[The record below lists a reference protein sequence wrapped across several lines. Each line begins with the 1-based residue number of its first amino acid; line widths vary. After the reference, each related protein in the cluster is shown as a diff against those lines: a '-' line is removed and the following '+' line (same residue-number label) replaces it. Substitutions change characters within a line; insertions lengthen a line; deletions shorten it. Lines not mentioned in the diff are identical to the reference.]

1 MMKEKICVIAQPT
14 FMPWIGWFDL
24 ADQSDILVVLDDV
37 AFSKQS
43 WQQRN
48 RIRTPKGLEFVT
60 VPVRSS
66 GRTGQLIM
74 ECELANSFFVKK
86 FFATLNGNYS
96 KALFFRE
103 YIEELMELF
112 QNATAS
118 LKLAELN
125 FRIIEWMAMKLSV
138 TTPTIL
144 ASKLCAGGK
153 RGEHVAAICNA
164 VGASHYLSTP
174 GAEDYLIADIAA
186 FNQHELNVWIHNYEH
201 PQYAQC
207 FSPFIPY
214 ASAIDLIF
222 NEGPN
227 AAEIMRSGRRP
238 SRLIAKNYL

>member
-1 MMKEKICVIAQPT
+1 MLVEKTCVIAQPT

-24 ADQSDILVVLDDV
+24 ADQSDVLVILDDV

-48 RIRTPKGLEFVT
+48 RLRTPKGLDFVT
-60 VPVRSS
+60 VPVQSS

-74 ECELANSFFVKK
+74 DCELAGSLFVKK
-86 FFATLNGNYS
+86 FLATMNVNYS
-96 KALFFRE
+96 KASYFRE
-103 YIEELMELF
+103 YIEELIELTHK
-112 QNATAS
+112 AAS
-118 LKLAELN
+118 SQKLVELN

-144 ASKLCAGGK
+144 ASQLNAGGK
-153 RGEHVAAICNA
+153 RGEHVAAICEA
-164 VGASHYLSTP
+164 VGATQYLSTP
-174 GAEDYLIADIAA
+174 GATDYLIEDIAA
-186 FNQHELNVWIHNYEH
+186 FNQQGIKVWIHNYEH
-201 PQYAQC
+201 PKYAQC

-238 SRLIAKNYL
+238 SHLIEKNYL